1 MNPDSDQELIDPQIA
16 LSVYDKVF
24 SVRSGDEIVFTPQIP
39 KVGIL
44 AAVYLT
50 LKDEYVNA
58 FIAAVKK
65 VGENSFYLSLTERIA
80 SHYVPR
86 KGYENEFREAIHARQ
101 QGSEYPFAE
110 KVTPIINDWFF
121 PLEAASSLTLHGS
134 QDKPYQNIDNAIY
147 SVNGNWG
154 LWFSNDGFAIIGG
167 SEEFVTTFYGVINKT
182 IEEMAV
188 RFIKAIQNKQ
198 TAFQY
203 LRSLFGVDEAERYI
217 KIFHESI

>member
-1 MNPDSDQELIDPQIA
+1 MNPDSGQELINPQIA

-24 SVRSGDEIVFTPQIP
+24 SARSGDEIVFTPQIS

-44 AAVYLT
+44 APIYLT

-86 KGYENEFREAIHARQ
+86 AGYENEFSDTIHARQ
-101 QGSEYPFAE
+101 HGPEYPFAE
-110 KVTPIINDWFF
+110 KVTPIINDWLF
-121 PLEAASSLTLHGS
+121 PLEAASSLTLQDR
-134 QDKPYQNIDNAIY
+134 QDKPYQTLDHAIY

-154 LWFSNDGFAIIGG
+154 LRFSNDGFAIIGG

-182 IEEMAV
+182 IEGEVV
-188 RFIKAIQNKQ
+188 RFIAAIQNKKA
-198 TAFQY
+198 AFQY